1 MSDTSNGNYRRQT
14 ALTLGA
20 LGVVFGDIGTSP
32 LYALRECFNG
42 LPVNPAN
49 VLGVL
54 SLIIWSLVLIVCV
67 KYLVFVLRA
76 DNHGEGGVL
85 ALLALALTDPR
96 ARGRRATVLMG
107 VGILGAA
114 MLYGDGMITPC
125 ITVLSAIEGLEVAT
139 PLFTRFVVPLSVLIL
154 VVLFAF
160 QRAGT
165 GQVGKVFGPVM
176 LLWFA
181 VLAALG
187 LRGIVMAPEVLGAF
201 SPWFGLRF
209 LWTHGITGFVVMGAV
224 FLVVTGAEALYA
236 DLGHFGAGPIR
247 QAWLLAVF
255 PSLLLNYLGQGALL
269 LTTPAAVANPFYQLA
284 PGWGLLPLVVL
295 ATLASVIASQA
306 LISGAYSITMQAI
319 QLGYLPRQEIRHTS
333 SHERGQIYLPA
344 VNAFL
349 LAGCV
354 GLVLGFQSSSRL
366 AAAYGIAVTVTMLV
380 TTGLFFFV
388 ARHLWQ
394 WSRLR
399 AGVLCAGFLAIE
411 LVFFA
416 ANAVKVMQGG
426 WFPLAA
432 AALVFVVMLTW
443 RKGRGVLREKL
454 GARLLPLNLLL
465 DSLAREPVP
474 RVSGT
479 AVYLSGN
486 PQGTPLALLHNL
498 RHNRVL
504 HERVILM
511 TIVPTD
517 EPHVPAGQ
525 RVQVEAMT
533 HGFFRVTARYGFME
547 TPNLS
552 DVLIHCRAQGLDI
565 FPHDASF
572 FLSRETIVRGRPSA
586 MSTWRGAVFALL
598 SRNAQPATA
607 FYGLPANRVVE
618 LGMQIEL

>member
-1 MSDTSNGNYRRQT
+1 MSSGPRNYRQ
-14 ALTLGA
+14 LTGLTVGA

-42 LPVNPAN
+42 LPVSPAN

-67 KYLVFVLRA
+67 KYLIFVLRA

-85 ALLALALTDPR
+85 ALLALALTDPQ
-96 ARGRRATVLMG
+96 ARGRRATLLMG
-107 VGILGAA
+107 MGILGAA

-125 ITVLSAIEGLEVAT
+125 ITVLGAIEGLEVAT
-139 PLFTRFVVPLSVLIL
+139 PLFARFIVPLSVSVL
-154 VVLFAF
+154 VLLFAF

-165 GQVGKVFGPVM
+165 DRIGKVFGPVM
-176 LLWFA
+176 LLWFV
-181 VLAALG
+181 VLALLG
-187 LRGIVMAPEVLGAF
+187 LRGIFMAPEVLAAF

-209 LWTHGITGFVVMGAV
+209 LWLHGVTGFVTMGAV
-224 FLVVTGAEALYA
+224 FLAVTGAEALYA
-236 DLGHFGAGPIR
+236 DLGHFGAKPIR
-247 QAWLLAVF
+247 CAWLLAVF

-269 LTTPAAVANPFYQLA
+269 LTTPAAAANPFYQLA
-284 PGWGLLPLVVL
+284 PGWALFPLVGL

-333 SHERGQIYLPA
+333 SHERGQIYLPV

-349 LAGCV
+349 LVGCV

-366 AAAYGIAVTVTMLV
+366 AAAYGIAVTVTMLA

-394 WSRLR
+394 WSRLQ
-399 AGVLCAGFLAIE
+399 AGGLCAGFLLVE

-416 ANAVKVMQGG
+416 ANAVKVVQGG
-426 WFPLAA
+426 WFPLVVATV
-432 AALVFVVMLTW
+432 VFVVMLTW
-443 RKGRGVLREKL
+443 KKGRQCLRQKL
-454 GARLLPLNLLL
+454 GPRMLPVNLLL
-465 DSLAREPVP
+465 DSLNRETVP
-474 RVSGT
+474 RVPGT

-511 TIVPTD
+511 TIIPTD
-517 EPHVPAGQ
+517 EPHFPPDQ
-525 RVQVEAMT
+525 RVQMET
-533 HGFFRVTARYGFME
+533 LEHGFFRVTARYGFME
-547 TPNLS
+547 TPNMS
-552 DVLIHCRAQGLDI
+552 DILIHCHALGLDL
-565 FPHDASF
+565 PRQSVSF
-572 FLSRETIVRGRPSA
+572 FLSRETIVRGQPSA
-586 MSTWRGAVFALL
+586 MSRWRGAVFALL

-607 FYGLPANRVVE
+607 FYGIPANRVVE

>member
-1 MSDTSNGNYRRQT
+1 MSSGPRNYRQLSG
-14 ALTLGA
+14 LTVGA

-42 LPVNPAN
+42 LPVSPAN

-67 KYLVFVLRA
+67 KYLIFVLRA

-85 ALLALALTDPR
+85 ALLALALTDPQ
-96 ARGRRATVLMG
+96 ARGRRATILMG
-107 VGILGAA
+107 MGILGAA

-125 ITVLSAIEGLEVAT
+125 ITVLGAIEGLEVAT
-139 PLFTRFVVPLSVLIL
+139 PFFTRFIVPLSVLVL
-154 VVLFAF
+154 LLLFAF

-165 GQVGKVFGPVM
+165 DRIGKVFGPVM
-176 LLWFA
+176 LLWFV
-181 VLAALG
+181 VLALLG
-187 LRGIVMAPEVLGAF
+187 LRGIFMAPEVLGAL

-209 LWTHGITGFVVMGAV
+209 LVMHGLTGFVVMGAV
-224 FLVVTGAEALYA
+224 FLAVTGAEALYA
-236 DLGHFGAGPIR
+236 DLGHFGAKPIR
-247 QAWLLAVF
+247 CAWLLAVF

-269 LTTPAAVANPFYQLA
+269 LKAPAAAANPFYQLA
-284 PGWGLLPLVVL
+284 PGWALFPLVGL
-295 ATLASVIASQA
+295 ATVASVIASQA

-333 SHERGQIYLPA
+333 SHERGQIYLPV
-344 VNAFL
+344 VNAVL
-349 LAGCV
+349 LVGCV

-388 ARHLWQ
+388 ARHIWQ
-394 WSRLR
+394 WSRLQ
-399 AGVLCAGFLAIE
+399 AGALCAGFLLVE
-411 LVFFA
+411 LLFFA
-416 ANAVKVMQGG
+416 ANAVKVVQGG
-426 WFPLAA
+426 WFPLVV

-443 RKGRGVLREKL
+443 KKGRQCLHQKL
-454 GARLLPLNLLL
+454 APRMLPVGLLL
-465 DSLAREPVP
+465 DSLNRETVP
-474 RVSGT
+474 RVPGT

-511 TIVPTD
+511 TIIPTD
-517 EPHVPAGQ
+517 EPHFPPDQ
-525 RVQVEAMT
+525 RVQVET
-533 HGFFRVTARYGFME
+533 LEHGFFRVTARYGFME
-547 TPNLS
+547 TPNMS
-552 DVLIHCRAQGLDI
+552 DILIHCHALGLDL
-565 FPHDASF
+565 PRQSVSF
-572 FLSRETIVRGRPSA
+572 FLSRETIVRGQPSA
-586 MSTWRGAVFALL
+586 MSRWRGAIFALL

-607 FYGLPANRVVE
+607 FYGIPANRVVE

>member
-1 MSDTSNGNYRRQT
+1 MSSGLRNYRQ
-14 ALTLGA
+14 LTGLTVGA

-42 LPVNPAN
+42 LPVSPAN

-67 KYLVFVLRA
+67 KYLIFVLRA

-85 ALLALALTDPR
+85 ALLALALTDPQ
-96 ARGRRATVLMG
+96 ARGRRATILMG
-107 VGILGAA
+107 MGILGAA

-125 ITVLSAIEGLEVAT
+125 ITVLGAIEGLEVAT
-139 PLFTRFVVPLSVLIL
+139 PFFTRFIVPLSVLVL
-154 VVLFAF
+154 LLLFAF

-165 GQVGKVFGPVM
+165 DRIGKVFGPVM
-176 LLWFA
+176 LLWFV
-181 VLAALG
+181 VLALLG
-187 LRGIVMAPEVLGAF
+187 LRGIVMAPEVLAAF

-209 LWTHGITGFVVMGAV
+209 LWLHGVTGFVTMGAV
-224 FLVVTGAEALYA
+224 FLAVTGAEALYA
-236 DLGHFGAGPIR
+236 DLGHFGAKPIHY
-247 QAWLLAVF
+247 AWLLAVF

-269 LTTPAAVANPFYQLA
+269 LTTPTAAANPFYQLA
-284 PGWGLLPLVVL
+284 PGWMLFPLVGL
-295 ATLASVIASQA
+295 ATAASVIASQA
-306 LISGAYSITMQAI
+306 LISGAYSVTMQAM

-333 SHERGQIYLPA
+333 SHERGQIYLPV
-344 VNAFL
+344 VNSIL
-349 LAGCV
+349 LVGCV

-394 WSRLR
+394 WSRLQ
-399 AGVLCAGFLAIE
+399 AGALCAGFLLIE

-416 ANAVKVMQGG
+416 ANAVKVVQGG
-426 WFPLAA
+426 WFPLVVATA
-432 AALVFVVMLTW
+432 VFVVMLTW
-443 RKGRGVLREKL
+443 KKGRQCLHRKL
-454 GARLLPLNLLL
+454 APRMLPVNLLL
-465 DSLAREPVP
+465 DSLNRETVP
-474 RVSGT
+474 RVPGT

-504 HERVILM
+504 HERVVLM
-511 TIVPTD
+511 TIIPTD
-517 EPHVPAGQ
+517 EPHFPPDQ
-525 RVQVEAMT
+525 RVQVET
-533 HGFFRVTARYGFME
+533 LEHGFFRVTARYGFME
-547 TPNLS
+547 TPNMS
-552 DVLIHCRAQGLDI
+552 DILIHCHALGLEL
-565 FPHDASF
+565 PRQSVSF

-586 MSTWRGAVFALL
+586 MSRWRGAVFALL

-607 FYGLPANRVVE
+607 FYGIPANRVVE